1 VTVEGP
7 YGRFTFEDGKQRQV
21 WIGAGIG
28 ITPFIAR
35 MKELALTPGT
45 KSIDLI
51 HSVKALE
58 PDALELLK
66 ADANAAN
73 VNLHVLVESKDGRL
87 SGDRL
92 RQMFPNWKSASVWFC
107 GPAAFG
113 QSVRADLIAHGL
125 AARDFHQELFN
136 MR

>member
-1 VTVEGP
+1 
-7 YGRFTFEDGKQRQV
+7 
-21 WIGAGIG
+21 
-28 ITPFIAR
+28 
-35 MKELALTPGT
+35 MTPGT

-51 HSVKALE
+51 HCVKELE
-58 PDALELLK
+58 PEALELLE

-73 VNLHVLVESKDGRL
+73 VNLHVLVDEKDRRL

-92 RQMFPNWKSASVWFC
+92 REMFPSWKSASFWFC

-125 AARDFHQELFN
+125 ATRDFHQELFN